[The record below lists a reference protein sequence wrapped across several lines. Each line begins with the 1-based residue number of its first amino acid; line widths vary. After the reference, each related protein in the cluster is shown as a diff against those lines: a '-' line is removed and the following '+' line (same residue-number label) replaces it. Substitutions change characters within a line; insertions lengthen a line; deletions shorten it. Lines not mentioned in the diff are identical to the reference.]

1 MYTGST
7 VYYLPKPPVA
17 SLLMKAMK
25 IVKPT
30 TMLTVPMIIEKVY
43 KGSVL
48 PTIQKSRT
56 LSWMNEHMN
65 GLMCR
70 IIGMKLKPNS
80 ILKWRDSSSRQN
92 SRMPSAMV

>member
-1 MYTGST
+1 MAHTLEMTLGMLYPMYTGST

-17 SLLMKAMK
+17 SLLLKAMK

-48 PTIQKSRT
+48 PTIEKSRT
-56 LSWMNEHMN
+56 LRWMNEHMN

-70 IIGMKLKPNS
+70 IIGMKLK
-80 ILKWRDSSSRQN
+80 
-92 SRMPSAMV
+92 